1 MWVTTRLGRK
11 GQEAPVTTKQQRFC
25 AHKKVPPGERG
36 GSWYKQ
42 GDSAALPSLEPGL
55 MPLLLQPV
63 QKEEMAVL
71 GVGSAR
77 LPSACVLDCLLFLL
91 LVVSCVFL
99 GGRHGSGGLRETT
112 EVIWERVSFPFYR
125 GSEQRV

>member
-11 GQEAPVTTKQQRFC
+11 GQAAPVTAEQLRFC

-36 GSWYKQ
+36 GGWYKQ

-55 MPLLLQPV
+55 MPLLLQ
-63 QKEEMAVL
+63 KEEMAVL

-77 LPSACVLDCLLFLL
+77 PSSACVLVCLLFCCLW
-91 LVVSCVFL
+91 SPVF
-99 GGRHGSGGLRETT
+99 S
-112 EVIWERVSFPFYR
+112 
-125 GSEQRV
+125 